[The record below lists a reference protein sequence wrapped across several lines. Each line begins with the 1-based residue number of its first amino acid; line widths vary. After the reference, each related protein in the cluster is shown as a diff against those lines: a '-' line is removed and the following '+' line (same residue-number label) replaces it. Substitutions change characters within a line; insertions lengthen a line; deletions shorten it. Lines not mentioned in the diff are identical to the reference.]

1 MSTDTYADLPL
12 AGTLIADG
20 YQGWSSELR
29 REFEVNAFNGNVGQV
44 LLSETE
50 RLRVWEIRLLPGER
64 VGAHRHVLDY
74 FWTALTP
81 GRSRQHTSDG
91 TTREVVY
98 HAGQTRHFTFAA
110 GQYLLHDLENIGIE
124 PLAFLTVELKE
135 SANRPLPL

>member
-1 MSTDTYADLPL
+1 LSTETYADLPL

-29 REFEVNAFNGNVGQV
+29 REFEINAFNGHVGQV

-50 RLRVWEIRLLPGER
+50 RLRVWEIRLQPGER

-74 FWTALTP
+74 FWTALAP

-91 TTREVVY
+91 TTREVAY
-98 HAGQTRHFTFAA
+98 HRGQTRHFTFAE
-110 GQYLLHDLENIGIE
+110 GQYLLHDLENIGDE